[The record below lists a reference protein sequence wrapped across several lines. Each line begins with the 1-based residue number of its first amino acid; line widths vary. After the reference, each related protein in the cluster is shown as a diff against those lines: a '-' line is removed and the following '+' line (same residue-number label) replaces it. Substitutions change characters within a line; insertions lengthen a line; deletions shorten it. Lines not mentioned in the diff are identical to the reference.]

1 LRVDLTFRIQSNKSF
16 LTNEIWIGK
25 AASGFCTLWCGGR
38 AEEER
43 EGKTMKIRNLII
55 ALAAVT
61 FIAVPAMA
69 QDDCATAVAPGTA
82 TDPCTDGTA
91 TGPLGSCT
99 SGGGVFDVWY
109 TFTATAA
116 SARIR
121 TDVSSAGTDSDYVVL
136 HSADG
141 TCAGIDA
148 EVGCSEDETGYLGD
162 IAIEKLVVGD
172 TYYVQLGSWGDSC
185 TGGYTLD
192 VTMPSDG
199 DICGDG
205 VINAF
210 GEECDGGD
218 DAACVG
224 LCTATCN
231 CPPPVCGNAV
241 VEAGEECDGANDAAC
256 LLGCDALCACNPV
269 QTPALPAW
277 GVVGLALMLL
287 AGGAFAFRRRK
298 EMA

>member
-1 LRVDLTFRIQSNKSF
+1 
-16 LTNEIWIGK
+16 
-25 AASGFCTLWCGGR
+25 
-38 AEEER
+38 
-43 EGKTMKIRNLII
+43 MKIRNLII

-69 QDDCATAVAPGTA
+69 QDDCATAVAPGAA
-82 TDPCTDGTA
+82 TDPCADATP

-99 SGGGVFDVWY
+99 SGGGTFDTWY
-109 TFTATAA
+109 TFVATAA
-116 SARIR
+116 SARLR
-121 TDVSSAGTDSDYVVL
+121 TDLSSAGTDSDYVVY
-136 HSADG
+136 HSSDG
-141 TCAGIDA
+141 TCGGVLTD
-148 EVGCSEDETGYLGD
+148 VGCSEDDSALSNYLGD
-162 IAIEKLVVGD
+162 IVVEKLVVGD
-172 TYYVQLGSWGDSC
+172 TYYVQMGSWGDSC
-185 TGGYTLD
+185 SGGYTLD
-192 VTMPSDG
+192 VIMPSDG
-199 DICGDG
+199 NICGDG
-205 VINAF
+205 AINAF

-231 CPPPVCGNAV
+231 CPTPVCGNAV

-256 LLGCDALCACNPV
+256 LIGCGATCACNPI

-287 AGGAFAFRRRK
+287 AGGAFAFRRRN